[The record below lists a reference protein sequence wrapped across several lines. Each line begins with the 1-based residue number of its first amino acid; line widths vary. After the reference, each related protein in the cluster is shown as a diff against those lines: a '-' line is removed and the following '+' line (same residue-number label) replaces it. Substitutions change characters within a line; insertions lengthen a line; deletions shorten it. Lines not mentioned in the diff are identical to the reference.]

1 MSDPLNDALKS
12 ALDSS
17 DAILIAEHGRVSSL
31 HKHNVEMGDR
41 YITTYIAFFSALVIL
56 LIGIVEFGTL
66 NVNEILSSELL
77 ILGTIIGIGVIT
89 YRRLLERRIK
99 HIEYLRAINRLHAY
113 FVAKDPD
120 IEAYLY
126 WPARDDMPP
135 IHTRGTVL
143 GGLID
148 IVSLL
153 NSVAV
158 GMIAV
163 LIAIHVQDG
172 AVNYLVPVL
181 IGFVC
186 TLISLIVLNRFQKR
200 ELSLADRKLSAKV
213 TLPEEKIING

>member
-1 MSDPLNDALKS
+1 MSKTSLNDVLQNS
-12 ALDSS
+12 LDSS

-66 NVNEILSSELL
+66 KANELLSSEVL
-77 ILGTIIGIGVIT
+77 ILATIIGIGVIT

-113 FVAKDPD
+113 FVAKDPA
-120 IEAYLY
+120 IERYLY

-135 IHTRGTVL
+135 IHTKGTVL

-158 GMIAV
+158 G
-163 LIAIHVQDG
+163 LIAGLVAIYIQGDG
-172 AVNYLVPVL
+172 AGYLVPVL
-181 IGFVC
+181 VGFAGAA
-186 TLISLIVLNRFQKR
+186 LSLFLHNRFQKR
-200 ELSLADRKLSAKV
+200 ELSLADKKLGTKV
-213 TLPEEKIING
+213 TGDE